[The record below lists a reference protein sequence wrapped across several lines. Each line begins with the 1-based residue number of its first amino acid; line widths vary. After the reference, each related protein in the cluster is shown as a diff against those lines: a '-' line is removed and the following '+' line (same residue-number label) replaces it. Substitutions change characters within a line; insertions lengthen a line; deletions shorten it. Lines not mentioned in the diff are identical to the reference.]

1 MATTTITGTG
11 SHFASSANN
20 TTFVSVGTSSLTG
33 ANYEIR
39 LTGTN
44 DVLTNSGRFNG
55 VTLTGSG
62 ELVTNLSGGY
72 LGPAEVSP
80 GSGLVFAI
88 NAPNET
94 VFNSGTIVGTGA
106 HALGVDLNSTGLIS
120 NASTGTIIGGA
131 YIYGSA
137 VSANLA
143 TVVNAG
149 RIVGNSLGGS
159 YYGGGVYL
167 VNGGTVTNLATG
179 TISTPSSTSGHNYG
193 VKIGHA
199 GDSAASG
206 TVTNAGTISG
216 GTGGLAVD
224 FSAVA
229 GNRLIDDPGAVFNGK
244 VDGGISSS
252 ILELA
257 SAASTG
263 TLSGLGTNFYNFG
276 TVQFDSGAHWLL
288 TASTAAS
295 GTLFDAMN
303 AGDTIDIT
311 GFTATSHS
319 TLSGGLGVVLT
330 NSSSATVTL
339 KVGAA
344 LAGGFSVAT
353 GAFGTDV
360 TTICFCRG
368 TMIRTPKGQVA
379 VEDLEVGERVVT
391 LGHDNTRIITWVGKG
406 KVLATRGQRS
416 AATPVIVRKGALAD
430 NVPNAD
436 LHVTKAHSLFIDG
449 VLIPVEFLVNH
460 KTILWDDRAQEVEI
474 YHVELDQHDVLL
486 ANDTPAESYRDDG
499 NRWLFQNANSGWH
512 LPPQE
517 PYAPVLTGGPV
528 VDEVWHRL
536 LDRAGRNEL
545 SPLTDDA
552 DLHLI
557 VDGMRVEARERST
570 VAHIFRLP
578 SHPKSVIIGSRA
590 AVPAELGF
598 VRDPRSL
605 GVALRRV
612 TIRQGA
618 KFMLIAA
625 DDERLT
631 AGFHDYEPAEN
642 IRWTNGYAELP
653 IQAFARFDE
662 GAEVAVHL
670 SGSTWYP
677 DDGDEA
683 ETQAAHAGTSTSR
696 LGVADYRNISSA
708 A

>member
-1 MATTTITGTG
+1 MAPTTITGSG

-39 LTGTN
+39 LTGIN

-62 ELVTNLSGGY
+62 EVVTNQSGGY
-72 LGPAEVSP
+72 LGPSEVAP
-80 GSGLVFAI
+80 GSGLVFAVG
-88 NAPNET
+88 ASNET
-94 VFNSGTIVGTGA
+94 VFNSGTIVGAGA
-106 HALGVDLNSTGLIS
+106 HGLGVDLNNTGVIS

-137 VSANLA
+137 GSANSA
-143 TVVNAG
+143 TVINAG
-149 RIVGNSLGGS
+149 KIVGNSLGGN

-193 VKIGHA
+193 IKIGA
-199 GDSAASG
+199 VGAASASG

-216 GTGGLAVD
+216 GAGGLAVE

-229 GNRLIDDPGAVFNGK
+229 GNRLVDDPGAVFNGK
-244 VDGGISSS
+244 VNGGAASS

-263 TLSGLGTNFYNFG
+263 TLSGLATNFYNFG
-276 TVQFDSGAHWLL
+276 TVQFDSGANWLL

-295 GTLFDAMN
+295 GTKFTGMN
-303 AGDTIDIT
+303 AGDTIDVT
-311 GFTATSHS
+311 GFTAVAHS
-319 TLSGGLGVVLT
+319 TLTGGLGTVLT
-330 NSSSATVTL
+330 SSSGGKVTL
-339 KVGAA
+339 TVGSS
-344 LAGGFSVAT
+344 LAGGLVVTT
-353 GAFGTDV
+353 GTFGTDV

-368 TMIRTPKGQVA
+368 TMIRTPNGEVA
-379 VEDLEVGERVVT
+379 IEDLKVGDRVVT
-391 LGHDNTRIITWVGKG
+391 LGYDNTRIINWIGKG
-406 KVLATRGQRS
+406 KVLATSGQRS
-416 AATPVIVRKGALAD
+416 AATPVIVRKHALAD
-430 NVPNAD
+430 NVPNQD

-460 KTILWDDRAQEVEI
+460 KTIVWDDRAQEVEI
-474 YHVELDQHDVLL
+474 YHVELDEHDVLL
-486 ANDTPAESYRDDG
+486 ANGAPAESYRDDG
-499 NRWLFQNANSGWH
+499 NRWLFQNANSGWD
-512 LPPQE
+512 LPPQK

-528 VDEVWHRL
+528 VDDVWYRL
-536 LDRAGRNEL
+536 LDRAGL
-545 SPLTDDA
+545 TDLPSLTDDA

-557 VDGMRVEARERST
+557 VDGMRVDARERT
-570 VAHIFRLP
+570 DGTHIFHLP
-578 SHPKSVIIGSRA
+578 AQPKSVIIGSRA
-590 AVPAELGF
+590 AAPAELGL
-598 VRDPRSL
+598 VRDPRCL
-605 GVALRRV
+605 GAALRRV

-618 KFMLIAA
+618 KFMLIDA

-631 AGFHDYEPAEN
+631 AGFHDYEPAES

-670 SGSTWYP
+670 GGSTRYP
-677 DDGDEA
+677 DYRD
-683 ETQAAHAGTSTSR
+683 AAHADTSLSG
-696 LGVADYRNISSA
+696 LGLADDRTISSA